1 MIAVSSENHQRFIK
15 LDRSRQDE
23 LRSEIIGRRF
33 LAPTG
38 FTAAEIQAS
47 QSTIHNPHSEIRI
60 SFAGLRP
67 MAGNRK
73 GFDRA
78 SRKENHD

>member
-23 LRSEIIGRRF
+23 LRSEIIGRSF
-33 LAPTG
+33 LAATG

-47 QSTIHNPHSEIRI
+47 QSTIRI
-60 SFAGLRP
+60 PKSALF
-67 MAGNRK
+67 
-73 GFDRA
+73 
-78 SRKENHD
+78 SRLLP

>member
-23 LRSEIIGRRF
+23 SRSEIIGRRF

-60 SFAGLRP
+60 VFSPITLIPCRSVP
-67 MAGNRK
+67 ISK
-73 GFDRA
+73 
-78 SRKENHD
+78 KEKTSPKT